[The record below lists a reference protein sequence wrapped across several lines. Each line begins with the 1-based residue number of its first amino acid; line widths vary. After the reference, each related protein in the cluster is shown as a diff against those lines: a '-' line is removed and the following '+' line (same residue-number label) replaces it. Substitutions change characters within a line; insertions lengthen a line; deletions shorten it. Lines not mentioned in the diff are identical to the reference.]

1 MAQTPA
7 EELQQEHSGGK
18 CKAKLS
24 FLFSRGKEG
33 KKKGPQKKG
42 KYIVRVRVRER
53 ERRSSSI
60 YANVRS
66 SNM

>member
-33 KKKGPQKKG
+33 KKRAPPKKE
-42 KYIVRVRVRER
+42 KYSESESER
-53 ERRSSSI
+53 EGEKVVL
-60 YANVRS
+60 YLC
-66 SNM
+66 